1 MSAADYLDE
10 YFESDVI
17 KGHLSGSSV
26 IGTALGPRSP
36 GSAYVLLHHYMVD
49 APHYKGEGEL
59 WAEFYIKRELIWQK
73 RRVRC
78 KVVPRPFFAPERRK
92 LTPPLDR

>member
-1 MSAADYLDE
+1 
-10 YFESDVI
+10 
-17 KGHLSGSSV
+17 
-26 IGTALGPRSP
+26 
-36 GSAYVLLHHYMVD
+36 
-49 APHYKGEGEL
+49 L
-59 WAEFYIKRELIWQK
+59 WAEFYIKRELVWQK